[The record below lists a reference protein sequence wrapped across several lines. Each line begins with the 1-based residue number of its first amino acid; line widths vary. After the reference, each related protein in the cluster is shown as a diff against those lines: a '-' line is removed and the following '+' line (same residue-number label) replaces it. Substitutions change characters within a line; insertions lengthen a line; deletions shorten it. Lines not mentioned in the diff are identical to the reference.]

1 LRAANKEAVIL
12 VPGLWLPRWSLE
24 WLRRRLAREGYDAR
38 LFGYRTVKD
47 SFAQNAARLA
57 AFADGLD
64 AAKLHFVGH
73 SLGGLVIRALLA
85 SAPPAR
91 LGRIVTLGTPH
102 NGSFVAARFARY
114 RGGGPMMGRGI
125 GALLAGR
132 PHEWP
137 RPPCELGIIA
147 GDLGL
152 GLGRLVAPDLPSP
165 HDGTVAVVE
174 TQFVGAADHITLHV
188 SHLGMLVSPAVARQ
202 TVCFL
207 RSGRFC
213 RREAH

>member
-1 LRAANKEAVIL
+1 MIL
-12 VPGLWLPRWSLE
+12 VPGLWLPRWSLAF
-24 WLRRRLAREGYDAR
+24 LGRRLAREGYDAR
-38 LFGYRTVKD
+38 LFGYRTVRG
-47 SFAQNAARLA
+47 SFAENAARLA
-57 AFADGLD
+57 AFTAQLD
-64 AAKLHFVGH
+64 AQHVHFVGH

-85 SAPPAR
+85 SAPPAC
-91 LGRIVTLGTPH
+91 LGRVVTLGTPH
-102 NGSFVAARFARY
+102 NGSFVARRFARY
-114 RGGGPMMGRGI
+114 RSGGAMMGQGI
-125 GALLAGR
+125 GALLAGD
-132 PHEWP
+132 PQKWP

-165 HDGTVAVVE
+165 HDGTVAVAE
-174 TQFVGAADHITLHV
+174 TRFDGAADHITLRV

-213 RREAH
+213 RQEAR